1 LSEPEVFLVDYDSP
15 WKEALDEYLQSFI
28 ALFFPAM
35 HAEIDW
41 PRGYETL
48 DKELQQ
54 ITPDAEDGR
63 RYVDKLVQV
72 WRLTGTSEW
81 VLIHIEV
88 QGQEE
93 AAFAH
98 RMFVYNCRLVE
109 RYNKTV
115 VSLAVLADEN
125 PNWRPPFSGGNCG
138 AVLRNFVFLS
148 SSCSP
153 KRPGLMNWRR
163 TTIRLPGLCSPI
175 SKPWRQNGTMN
186 HAMPGRCGSYG
197 TYLSAD

>member
-1 LSEPEVFLVDYDSP
+1 MVDFDSP
-15 WKEALDEYLQSFI
+15 WKDALDEYLPSFI
-28 ALFFPAM
+28 ELFFPTM

-41 PRGYETL
+41 SRGYETL

-72 WRLTGTSEW
+72 WRLTGEAEL

-88 QGQEE
+88 QGQGE
-93 AAFAH
+93 ATFAP

-109 RYNKTV
+109 RYNKAV

-125 PNWRPPFSGGNCG
+125 PNWHP
-138 AVLRNFVFLS
+138 AVFRRELWGVLHGVSVSRCETARRS
-148 SSCSP
+148 S
-153 KRPGLMNWRR
+153 
-163 TTIRLPGLCSPI
+163 
-175 SKPWRQNGTMN
+175 
-186 HAMPGRCGSYG
+186 AGR
-197 TYLSAD
+197 